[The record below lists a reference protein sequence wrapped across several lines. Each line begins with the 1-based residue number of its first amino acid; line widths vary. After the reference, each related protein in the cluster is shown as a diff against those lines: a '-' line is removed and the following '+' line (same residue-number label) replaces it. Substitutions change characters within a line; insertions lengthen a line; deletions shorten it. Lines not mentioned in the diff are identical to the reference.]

1 MAGNIFDQFDQQAQP
16 AAAPAGNVFD
26 QFDQVASLNPTQDAG
41 RFASP
46 GLPQEMPAGAPPPQ
60 QPGRRQAEMR
70 SYEPTWREQIAQYMM
85 GDQRAS
91 PEKQRLVGGLMG
103 TTGLPGSEQMGVVDV
118 TPARIPMFA
127 QEAKRSYDEGNYGKA
142 ALNAVGA
149 TPAPILGKAVEG
161 VVGGASKAINAFR
174 GEPVRQIAGAV
185 DDVAREAPKAAR
197 ARMSPAELKEASRAA
212 YKEADEAGVI
222 FTPAGVSRV
231 SREVKE
237 AATEFGFDP
246 ILHPQF
252 ARALERLD
260 DVASGNVTFKGM
272 DVLRK
277 VAKASASSIKA
288 EERSLGMMMID
299 KIDDLMENSKTFE
312 ALTGNTAQAADAMK
326 RARDFWGRAR
336 RTELIEESIVKAER
350 RAGSTG
356 SGGNIDNATRQNL
369 RAILDNPKKARMF
382 TKAEQKQIEQVVIG
396 TKGLNTLR
404 RLGKLSPE
412 GNGLMLAL
420 HITSGMAAA
429 ASNPLMAAG
438 AASAALGGAA
448 AKRLADRGTNKA
460 VNRLLDDVSSGAK
473 RGPKRNALGP
483 R

>member
-26 QFDQVASLNPTQDAG
+26 QFDQVASLNTTQDAG
-41 RFASP
+41 RFAAP

-197 ARMSPAELKEASRAA
+197 ARMSPAELKAASRAA

-222 FTPAGVSRV
+222 FTPTGVARV
-231 SREVKE
+231 SKEVKD

-260 DVASGNVTFKGM
+260 EVAAGNVTFKGM

-277 VAKASASSIKA
+277 VAKASASSLKD
-288 EERSLGMMMID
+288 EERALGMMMID

-312 ALTGNTAQAADAMK
+312 ALTGATDQAADAVRK
-326 RARDFWGRAR
+326 ARDLWGRAK
-336 RTELIEESIVKAER
+336 RTELIETAVRNAEL
-350 RAGSTG
+350 RASSTG
-356 SGGNIDNATRQNL
+356 SGGNVNNAIRQNL
-369 RAILDNPKKARMF
+369 RALLTNPKDARKF
-382 TKAEQKQIEQVVIG
+382 SEKERAQIEKVVRG
-396 TKGLNTLR
+396 TAPLNTLR
-404 RLGKLSPE
+404 LIGKLSPE
-412 GNGLMLAL
+412 GGALGLVG
-420 HITSGMAAA
+420 GMAMSAGA
-429 ASNPLMAAG
+429 FTVNPLLATIPI
-438 AASAALGGAA
+438 GGAI
-448 AKRLADRGTNKA
+448 AKRAADSGTNRA
-460 VNRLLDDVSSGAK
+460 VNRLLNDVSSGAK
-473 RGPKRNALGP
+473 RNALGP

>member
-1 MAGNIFDQFDQQAQP
+1 MADGWESFPTASGETGSGWDMFPAEQHASLDPSGGRVGQFAAPDLPQQIP
-16 AAAPAGNVFD
+16 AAP
-26 QFDQVASLNPTQDAG
+26 PT
-41 RFASP
+41 
-46 GLPQEMPAGAPPPQ
+46 Q
-60 QPGRRQAEMR
+60 QPGRRQAELR
-70 SYEPTWREQIAQYMM
+70 SYDPTWRERAAQYMRDTLS
-85 GDQRAS
+85 GGGRAS
-91 PEKQRLVGGLMG
+91 PEVDRLVGGLTG
-103 TTGLPGSEQMGVVDV
+103 STGLPGSEQMGVVDV
-118 TPARIPMFA
+118 TPARIPLFA

-149 TPAPILGKAVEG
+149 TPAPILGKAIEG
-161 VVGGASKAINAFR
+161 VAAGAGKAINAFR
-174 GEPVRQIAGAV
+174 GEPMRQIAGAV

-197 ARMSPAELKEASRAA
+197 ARMTPAELKEASRAA

-237 AATEFGFDP
+237 AATEFGYDP

-252 ARALERLD
+252 QRALERLD
-260 DVASGNVTFKGM
+260 ELAAGNVTFKGM

-277 VAKASASSIKA
+277 VSKASASSTKP
-288 EERSLGMMMID
+288 EERALGMMMIE
-299 KIDDLMENSKTFE
+299 KIDDLMSNSRQFE
-312 ALTGNTAQAADAMK
+312 TLTGSTHDASEAIK
-326 RARDFWGRAR
+326 RARDLWGRAR
-336 RTELIEESIVKAER
+336 RTELIEESIVRAER

-382 TKAEQKQIEQVVIG
+382 TEAERKQIDKVVRG
-396 TKGLNTLR
+396 TAGLNTLR

-412 GNGLMLAL
+412 GNGLMLMG
-420 HITSGMAAA
+420 HILAGVATAPVNPMGTAMVA
-429 ASNPLMAAG
+429 ASG
-438 AASAALGGAA
+438 IGGGI

-473 RGPKRNALGP
+473 RNYLRGVE
-483 R
+483 

>member
-1 MAGNIFDQFDQQAQP
+1 MAGNIFDQFDEQAPP
-16 AAAPAGNVFD
+16 AAAPSGNVFD
-26 QFDQVASLNPTQDAG
+26 QFDQMASLDTGGNRVGQ
-41 RFASP
+41 FAAP
-46 GLPQEMPAGAPPPQ
+46 GLPQEMPPPAQ
-60 QPGRRQAEMR
+60 QPRRRQAEMR
-70 SYEPTWREQIAQYMM
+70 SYQPTWREQIAQYMM

-91 PEKQRLVGGLMG
+91 PERQRLVGGLMG

-127 QEAKRSYDEGNYGKA
+127 QEAMRSAEAGNYGKA
-142 ALNAVGA
+142 ALETLGA

-161 VVGGASKAINAFR
+161 VAGAAGKAFNAVR

-197 ARMSPAELKEASRAA
+197 ARMSPAELKAASRAA

-222 FTPAGVSRV
+222 FTPTGVSRV

-246 ILHPQF
+246 IIHPQF
-252 ARALERLD
+252 ARALVRLD
-260 DVASGNVTFKGM
+260 EVASGNVTFKGM

-277 VAKASASSIKA
+277 VAKSAASSTKD
-288 EERSLGMMMID
+288 EERALGMMMIE
-299 KIDDLMENSKTFE
+299 KIDDLMENSRQFE
-312 ALTGNTAQAADAMK
+312 ALTGHTEKAADAMR
-326 RARDFWGRAR
+326 RARELWGRAR
-336 RTELIEESIVKAER
+336 RTELIEEAVVRAER

-382 TKAEQKQIEQVVIG
+382 TEAERKQIDKVVRG
-396 TKGLNTLR
+396 TAGLNTLR
-404 RLGKLSPE
+404 GLGKLSPE
-412 GNGLMLAL
+412 GNGLMMSIGGAM
-420 HITSGMAAA
+420 S
-429 ASNPLMAAG
+429 AG
-438 AASAALGGAA
+438 AVLAHPAMAIPPVTGFV

-460 VNRLLDDVSSGAK
+460 VNNLLDVVSSGAK
-473 RGPKRNALGP
+473 RRNALGP
-483 R
+483 Q